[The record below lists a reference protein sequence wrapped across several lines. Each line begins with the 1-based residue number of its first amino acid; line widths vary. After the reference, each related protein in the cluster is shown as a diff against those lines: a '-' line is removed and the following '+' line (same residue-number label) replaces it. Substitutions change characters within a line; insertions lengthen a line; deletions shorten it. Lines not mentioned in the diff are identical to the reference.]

1 MKYRVI
7 AALWFLITMIA
18 VAHNL
23 LDEPTSPLYKET
35 REVRHIVFSLLCFSV
50 AVWAFV
56 FGFLFVPKTSPN
68 VLVAVAAGSAVY
80 MLTPATMLVLT
91 PMLVFVLD
99 QSIPAGNVVV
109 WGVSFVIIF
118 AFIVYG
124 VLTPFLLLVGSLA
137 GSSLW
142 VIYKVATK
150 LGEKYIA

>member
-1 MKYRVI
+1 MKLQKDHAYNTELV
-7 AALWFLITMIA
+7 
-18 VAHNL
+18 
-23 LDEPTSPLYKET
+23 S
-35 REVRHIVFSLLCFSV
+35 
-50 AVWAFV
+50 WAFT
-56 FGFLFVPKTSPN
+56 KST
-68 VLVAVAAGSAVY
+68 VL
-80 MLTPATMLVLT
+80 PA
-91 PMLVFVLD
+91 
-99 QSIPAGNVVV
+99 SGNVVV